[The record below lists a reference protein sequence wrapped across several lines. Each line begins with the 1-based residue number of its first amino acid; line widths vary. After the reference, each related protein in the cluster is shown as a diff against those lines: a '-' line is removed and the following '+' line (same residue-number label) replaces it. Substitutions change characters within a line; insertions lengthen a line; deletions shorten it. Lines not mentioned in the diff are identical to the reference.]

1 MEKLISEF
9 SLGLFV
15 WQSLIFI
22 GLLFLLRKYA
32 WGPILNAVNE
42 RETSIKDA
50 LASAEAAR
58 SEMENLQ
65 SDNQRI
71 LKEARAEKEALLKEA
86 RTTRAELINSA
97 KEEAQAEAEKIL
109 SQAQEA
115 IQNEKREALTE
126 LKEQV
131 GSLAMGIAE
140 KVLQKELD
148 NKDKQ
153 VQLIDQLLQDADLK
167 K

>member
-9 SLGLFV
+9 SLGLFF

-22 GLLFLLRKYA
+22 GLLFMLRKFA
-32 WGPILNAVNE
+32 WKPILDAVND

-58 SEMENLQ
+58 DEMKNLQ

-71 LKEARAEKEALLKEA
+71 LKKARAEKESLLKEA
-86 RTTRAELINSA
+86 RATRSELINNA
-97 KEEAQAEAEKIL
+97 KEEAQEEAQKIL
-109 SQAQEA
+109 SQAQDA
-115 IQNEKREALTE
+115 IQSEKRVAVKE

-131 GSLAMGIAE
+131 GSIAMEIAE
-140 KVLQKELD
+140 KVLQKELE
-148 NKDKQ
+148 NKDR
-153 VQLIDQLLQDADLK
+153 QLELVDQLLQDTKLK
-167 K
+167 

>member
-71 LKEARAEKEALLKEA
+71 VKEARAEKEALLKEA

-115 IQNEKREALTE
+115 IQNEKRAALTE

-140 KVLQKELD
+140 KVLQKELE

>member
-9 SLGLFV
+9 SLGLFF
-15 WQSLIFI
+15 WQSMIFI

-32 WGPILNAVNE
+32 WGPILSAVNE

-58 SEMENLQ
+58 TDMESLQ

-71 LKEARAEKEALLKEA
+71 LKEARAEKEAMLKEA
-86 RTTRAELINSA
+86 RSTRAELINTA
-97 KEEAQAEAEKIL
+97 KEDAQAEADKIL
-109 SQAQEA
+109 TQAQEA
-115 IQNEKREALTE
+115 IQNEKRAAINE
-126 LKEQV
+126 LREQV
-131 GSLAMGIAE
+131 GSIAMDIAE
-140 KVLQKELD
+140 KVLQKELE

-153 VQLIDQLLQDADLK
+153 VQLIDQLIQDSDLK
-167 K
+167 

>member
-9 SLGLFV
+9 SLGLFF

-22 GLLFLLRKYA
+22 GLLFMLRKFA
-32 WGPILNAVNE
+32 WKPILDAVND

-58 SEMENLQ
+58 DEMKNLQ

-71 LKEARAEKEALLKEA
+71 LKEARAEKESLLKEA
-86 RTTRAELINSA
+86 RATRSELINNAKEEA
-97 KEEAQAEAEKIL
+97 KEEAQKIL
-109 SQAQEA
+109 SQAQNA
-115 IQNEKREALTE
+115 IQSEKRAAVKE

-131 GSLAMGIAE
+131 GSIAMEIAE
-140 KVLQKELD
+140 KVLQKELE
-148 NKDKQ
+148 NKDR
-153 VQLIDQLLQDADLK
+153 QLELVDQLLQDTKLK
-167 K
+167 

>member
-86 RTTRAELINSA
+86 RVTRAELINSA

-115 IQNEKREALTE
+115 IQNEKRAALTE

-140 KVLQKELD
+140 KVLQKELE

>member
-9 SLGLFV
+9 SLGLFF

-22 GLLFLLRKYA
+22 GLLFMLRKFA
-32 WGPILNAVNE
+32 WKPILDAVND

-58 SEMENLQ
+58 DEMKNLQ

-71 LKEARAEKEALLKEA
+71 LKEARAEKESLLKEA
-86 RTTRAELINSA
+86 RATRSELINNA
-97 KEEAQAEAEKIL
+97 KEEAQEEAQKIL
-109 SQAQEA
+109 SQAQNA
-115 IQNEKREALTE
+115 IQSEKRAAVKE

-131 GSLAMGIAE
+131 GSIAMEIAE
-140 KVLQKELD
+140 KVLQKELE
-148 NKDKQ
+148 NKDR
-153 VQLIDQLLQDADLK
+153 QLELVDQLLQDTKLK
-167 K
+167 

>member
-9 SLGLFV
+9 SIGLFF
-15 WQSLIFI
+15 WQSMIFI

-32 WGPILNAVNE
+32 WGPILSAVNE

-58 SEMENLQ
+58 TEMESLQ

-86 RTTRAELINSA
+86 NSTRADLINTA
-97 KEEAQAEAEKIL
+97 KEEAQAEADKIL
-109 SQAQEA
+109 TQAQEA
-115 IQNEKREALTE
+115 IQNEKRAAINE
-126 LKEQV
+126 LREQV
-131 GSLAMGIAE
+131 GSIAIDIAE
-140 KVLQKELD
+140 KVLQKELE

-153 VQLIDQLLQDADLK
+153 VQLIDKLIQDSDLK
-167 K
+167 

>member
-9 SLGLFV
+9 SVGLFF
-15 WQSLIFI
+15 WQTMIFV

-32 WGPILNAVNE
+32 WGPILGAVNE

-50 LASAEAAR
+50 LASAEASRA
-58 SEMENLQ
+58 EMETLQ

-86 RTTRAELINSA
+86 RNTRADLINTA
-97 KEEAQAEAEKIL
+97 KEEAQEEAQKIL
-109 SQAQEA
+109 AQAQEA
-115 IQNEKREALTE
+115 IQNEKRAAISE

-131 GSLAMGIAE
+131 GSIAMDIAE
-140 KVLQKELD
+140 KVLQKELES
-148 NKDKQ
+148 KDKQ
-153 VQLIDQLLQDADLK
+153 VELIDQLLKDSNLK
-167 K
+167 

>member
-1 MEKLISEF
+1 MEKLIGEF
-9 SLGLFV
+9 SLGLFF

-22 GLLFLLRKYA
+22 GLLFMLRKFA
-32 WGPILNAVNE
+32 WKPILDAVND

-58 SEMENLQ
+58 DEMKNLQ

-86 RTTRAELINSA
+86 RTTRSELINGA
-97 KEEAQAEAEKIL
+97 KEEAQEEAQKIL
-109 SQAQEA
+109 LQAQDA
-115 IQNEKREALTE
+115 IQSEKRAAVKE

-131 GSLAMGIAE
+131 GSIAMKIAE
-140 KVLQKELD
+140 KVLQKELE
-148 NKDKQ
+148 NKDR
-153 VQLIDQLLQDADLK
+153 QLELVDQLLQDTKLK
-167 K
+167 

>member
-9 SLGLFV
+9 SLGLFF

-22 GLLFLLRKYA
+22 GLLFMLRKFA
-32 WGPILNAVNE
+32 WKPILDAVND

-58 SEMENLQ
+58 DEMKNLQ

-71 LKEARAEKEALLKEA
+71 LKEARTEKESLLKEA
-86 RTTRAELINSA
+86 RATRSELINNA
-97 KEEAQAEAEKIL
+97 KEEAQEEAQKIL
-109 SQAQEA
+109 SQAQDA
-115 IQNEKREALTE
+115 IQSEKRAAVKE

-131 GSLAMGIAE
+131 GSIAMEIAE
-140 KVLQKELD
+140 KVLQKELE
-148 NKDKQ
+148 NKDR
-153 VQLIDQLLQDADLK
+153 QLELVDQLLQDTKLK
-167 K
+167 

>member
-15 WQSLIFI
+15 WQSVIFI
-22 GLLFLLRKYA
+22 GLLFLLKKYA
-32 WGPILNAVNE
+32 WGPILNSVNE

-58 SEMENLQ
+58 AEMENLQ

-86 RTTRAELINSA
+86 RTTRAELINTA

-115 IQNEKREALTE
+115 IQNEKRTALNE

-131 GSLAMGIAE
+131 GTIAMGIAE

-153 VQLIDQLLQDADLK
+153 VQLINQLLQDADLK

>member
-1 MEKLISEF
+1 MEKLIGEF
-9 SLGLFV
+9 SLGLFF

-22 GLLFLLRKYA
+22 GLLFMLRKFA
-32 WGPILNAVNE
+32 WKPILDAVND

-58 SEMENLQ
+58 DEMKNLQ

-86 RTTRAELINSA
+86 RTTRSELINGA
-97 KEEAQAEAEKIL
+97 KEEAQEEAQKIL
-109 SQAQEA
+109 LQAQDA
-115 IQNEKREALTE
+115 IQSEKRAAIKE

-131 GSLAMGIAE
+131 GSIAMEIAE
-140 KVLQKELD
+140 KVLQKELE
-148 NKDKQ
+148 NKDR
-153 VQLIDQLLQDADLK
+153 QLELVDQLLQDTKLK
-167 K
+167 

>member
-71 LKEARAEKEALLKEA
+71 VKEARAEKEALLKEA

-115 IQNEKREALTE
+115 IQNEKRAALTE

>member
-9 SLGLFV
+9 SLGLFF

-22 GLLFLLRKYA
+22 GLLFVLRKFA
-32 WGPILNAVNE
+32 WKPILDAVND

-58 SEMENLQ
+58 DEMKNLQ

-71 LKEARAEKEALLKEA
+71 LKEARAEKESLLKEA
-86 RTTRAELINSA
+86 RATRSELINNA
-97 KEEAQAEAEKIL
+97 KEEAQEEAQKIL
-109 SQAQEA
+109 SQAQNA
-115 IQNEKREALTE
+115 IQSEKRAAVKE

-131 GSLAMGIAE
+131 GSIAMEIAE
-140 KVLQKELD
+140 KVLQKELE
-148 NKDKQ
+148 NKDR
-153 VQLIDQLLQDADLK
+153 QLELVDQLLQDTKLK
-167 K
+167 

>member
-9 SLGLFV
+9 SLGLFF

-22 GLLFLLRKYA
+22 GLLFMLRKFA
-32 WGPILNAVNE
+32 WKPILDAVND

-58 SEMENLQ
+58 DEMKNLQ

-71 LKEARAEKEALLKEA
+71 LKEARAEKESLLKEA
-86 RTTRAELINSA
+86 RATRSELINNA
-97 KEEAQAEAEKIL
+97 KEEAQEEAQKIM
-109 SQAQEA
+109 SQAQDA
-115 IQNEKREALTE
+115 IQSEKRAAVKE

-131 GSLAMGIAE
+131 GSIAMEIAE
-140 KVLQKELD
+140 KVLQKELE
-148 NKDKQ
+148 NKDR
-153 VQLIDQLLQDADLK
+153 QLELVDQLLQDTKLK
-167 K
+167 